1 MGGGMRM
8 KKTRDQRPEDAG
20 HDGRRLGC
28 RPGLRPGAF
37 GWFRRLPEPANSRTD
52 GGDFAGSGAR
62 PTTTVRDRRYRWG
75 NTCTTVLRL
84 ALAVVFIVA
93 GALKIVD
100 PIGFARNITDYD
112 LVPETLVPVIAVVL
126 PWWEVVAGALA
137 VVGRWK
143 VGALAALTGMSA
155 AFLVMGG
162 ITLARGLSVECGCF
176 GFLSERVGVVS
187 VSVEAALL
195 IVSAWLLWREML
207 SQPTG
212 GGTQ

>member
-1 MGGGMRM
+1 M
-8 KKTRDQRPEDAG
+8 
-20 HDGRRLGC
+20 
-28 RPGLRPGAF
+28 
-37 GWFRRLPEPANSRTD
+37 
-52 GGDFAGSGAR
+52 
-62 PTTTVRDRRYRWG
+62 
-75 NTCTTVLRL
+75 
-84 ALAVVFIVA
+84 VFIVA

-126 PWWEVVAGALA
+126 PWWEVAAGALA

-176 GFLSERVGVVS
+176 GFISERVGVVS

-195 IVSAWLLWREML
+195 IVSAWLLWLEVL
-207 SQPTG
+207 AE
-212 GGTQ
+212 